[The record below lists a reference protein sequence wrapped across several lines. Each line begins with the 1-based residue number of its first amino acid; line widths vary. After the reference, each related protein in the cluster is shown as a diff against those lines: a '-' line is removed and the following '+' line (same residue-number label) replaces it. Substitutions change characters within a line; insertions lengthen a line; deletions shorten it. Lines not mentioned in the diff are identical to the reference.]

1 MDNNIIEIQKK
12 IITTLKKYNITKAG
26 IFGSYVRRQQKK
38 NSDIDIL
45 VELDS
50 HWSLYDVIGIKL
62 ELEKKL
68 KKKVD
73 LVEYET
79 IRPELKEIILNEEV
93 SIKI

>member
-1 MDNNIIEIQKK
+1 MPEENKK
-12 IITTLKKYNITKAG
+12 K
-26 IFGSYVRRQQKK
+26 R
-38 NSDIDIL
+38 SDVDIL

-50 HWSLYDVIGIKL
+50 RLSLYDVIGIKL

-79 IRPELKEIILNEEV
+79 IRPELKETILNEEV
-93 SIKI
+93 SIKTWIEIINYLLMILKKALRI